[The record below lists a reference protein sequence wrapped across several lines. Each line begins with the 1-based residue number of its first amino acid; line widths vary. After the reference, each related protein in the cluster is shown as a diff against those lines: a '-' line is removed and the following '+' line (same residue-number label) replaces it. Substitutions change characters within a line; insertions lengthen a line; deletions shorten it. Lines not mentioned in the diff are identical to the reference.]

1 MNKIGFFRSVSL
13 KLVVVYILLLI
24 IALLLIGVF
33 FTNSLE
39 NQLIRNTRDSLD
51 SNMQW
56 LEQSLA
62 QEFEEERSPTDPTL
76 EEDIADL
83 LKTYSEGGETKIQ
96 VIDIQRQLVGTS
108 ELGDQTS
115 IGSRVTDNNIVQA
128 ITNNGFAPASET
140 KLNIV
145 IDEATGDRTLKS
157 YYNIEGTDSNGE
169 SELLGL
175 IYVRTSIEDVYSQ
188 LKSTNLIFLR
198 ATFIALIFA
207 AILGVLIA
215 RAITKPIKEM
225 QKQARVMATGDFS
238 KRVNVYG
245 EDEIGQLARTFN
257 HMNDELR
264 QAHMRTEGERRKLSS
279 VLSHMSDGVIATD
292 RNGAITLMNAPA
304 ESLIG
309 RSADEVRGQFLIEVL
324 NLNEKI
330 VDITEIQETGSI
342 IIDMS
347 DDDQYLLLRCNFSI
361 VQDEY
366 EQISGFITVI
376 SDVTEQ
382 EQIDQERR
390 EFVSNVSHELRT
402 PLTTMRSYLEA
413 LTDGAWKDESIAPH
427 FLDVTQQE
435 TDRMIRLVNDL
446 LQLSRMDSSN
456 YTMEWDRINFVD
468 FFHHVIDRFEM
479 NKRDDIHF
487 ERYLPKEEALVTID
501 KDKVMQVLDNVISN
515 AIKYSPDGGTIR
527 FRLRKDSQKLLV
539 SISDEGMGIAYE
551 KLDKIFERFYR
562 TDKARTRKLGGT
574 GLGLAIAKDL
584 VEAHHG
590 VIWAESKE
598 GRGTTV
604 LFTIPINRKRGEVR

>member
-39 NQLIRNTRDSLD
+39 NQLIKNTQTSLT
-51 SNMQW
+51 SNMEW
-56 LEQSLA
+56 LEQSLV
-62 QEFEEERSPTDPTL
+62 QEFEDERSPTDPTL

-83 LKTYSEGGETKIQ
+83 LENYSEGEETKIQ
-96 VIDIQRQLVGTS
+96 VIDTQRQLVGTS
-108 ELGDQTS
+108 ELGDQNS
-115 IGSRVTDNNIVQA
+115 VGARVTDNNIIQA
-128 ITNNGFAPASET
+128 ITNNGFPSTEKT
-140 KLNIV
+140 NIV
-145 IDEATGDRTLKS
+145 IDRDSGDRTLKS
-157 YYNIEGTDSNGE
+157 FYNIMGTDSNGE

-175 IYVRTSIEDVYSQ
+175 IYVRTSIEPVYSQ
-188 LKSTNLIFLR
+188 LKSTNIIFLQ

-207 AILGVLIA
+207 AILGILIA

-479 NKRDDIHF
+479 NKREDIHF
-487 ERYLPKEEALVTID
+487 ERYLPKEEALATID
-501 KDKVMQVLDNVISN
+501 KDKIMQVLDNVISN

-527 FRLRKDSQKLLV
+527 FRVRKDSQKLLV

-584 VEAHHG
+584 IEAHHG

-604 LFTIPINRKRGEVR
+604 LFTIPLNRKRGEVR

>member
-39 NQLIRNTRDSLD
+39 NQLIKNTSESLE

-56 LEQSLA
+56 LKQSLA
-62 QEFEEERSPTDPTL
+62 QEFEEERSLNDPTL

-83 LKTYSEGGETKIQ
+83 LKNYSEGDTTKIQ
-96 VIDIQRQLVGTS
+96 VIDTQRQLVGTN
-108 ELGDQTS
+108 ELGDNDS
-115 IGSRVTDNNIVQA
+115 IGARITESNIVQA
-128 ITNNGFAPASET
+128 ITNNGFPVQS

-145 IDEATGDRTLKS
+145 IDKATGDRTLKS
-157 YYNIEGTDSNGE
+157 YYNIEGTNSNGDN
-169 SELLGL
+169 ELLGL
-175 IYVRTSIEDVYSQ
+175 IYVRTSIEPVYSQ
-188 LKSTNLIFLR
+188 LKSTNIIFLQ

-207 AILGVLIA
+207 AFLGILIA

-479 NKRDDIHF
+479 NKREDIHF
-487 ERYLPKEEALVTID
+487 ERYLPKEEALATID
-501 KDKVMQVLDNVISN
+501 KDKIMQVLDNVISN

-527 FRLRKDSQKLLV
+527 FRVRKDSQKLLV

-584 VEAHHG
+584 IEAHHG

-604 LFTIPINRKRGEVR
+604 LFTIPLNRKRGEVR

>member
-39 NQLIRNTRDSLD
+39 NQLIQNTSESLE
-51 SNMQW
+51 SNMKW

-62 QEFEEERSPTDPTL
+62 QEFEEDRSPTDPTL

-83 LKTYSEGGETKIQ
+83 LKNYSEGNTTKIQ
-96 VIDIQRQLVGTS
+96 VIDTQRQLVGTN
-108 ELGDQTS
+108 ELSDNDTVGAR
-115 IGSRVTDNNIVQA
+115 ITDNNIVQA
-128 ITNNGFAPASET
+128 ITNNGFPDQS

-145 IDEATGDRTLKS
+145 IDADSGDRTLKS
-157 YYNIEGTDSNGE
+157 YYNIEGTDSNGDN
-169 SELLGL
+169 ELLGL
-175 IYVRTSIEDVYSQ
+175 IYVRTSIEPVYSQ

-207 AILGVLIA
+207 AILGILIA

-225 QKQARVMATGDFS
+225 QKQARIMATGDFS

-382 EQIDQERR
+382 EQIEQERR

-413 LTDGAWKDESIAPH
+413 LTDGAWKDESIAPQ

-456 YTMEWDRINFVD
+456 YTMEWERINFVD

-479 NKRDDIHF
+479 NKREDIAF
-487 ERYLPKEEALVTID
+487 ERYLPKEEAFISID
-501 KDKVMQVLDNVISN
+501 KDKIMQVLDNIISN

-527 FRLRKDSQKLLV
+527 FRLRKDSQKLLI

-574 GLGLAIAKDL
+574 GLGLAIARDL

-604 LFTIPINRKRGEVR
+604 LFTIPLNRKRGEVR

>member
-13 KLVVVYILLLI
+13 KLVLVYILLLI

-39 NQLIRNTRDSLD
+39 NQLIKNTRVSLE
-51 SNMQW
+51 SNMNW
-56 LEQSLA
+56 LNQSLV

-83 LKTYSEGGETKIQ
+83 LVNYSDGENTKIQ
-96 VIDIQRQLVGTS
+96 VIDNQRQLVGTS
-108 ELGDQTS
+108 EPGGQDL
-115 IGSRVTDNNIVQA
+115 IGARVTENNIIQTIA
-128 ITNNGFAPASET
+128 NNGMLSST
-140 KLNIV
+140 DQSSIV
-145 IDEATGDRTLKS
+145 IDEDTGDRTLR
-157 YYNIEGTDSNGE
+157 YYDEIMRTSSNGE
-169 SELLGL
+169 EELLGI
-175 IYVRTSIEDVYSQ
+175 IYVRKSIEDVYTQ
-188 LKSTNLIFLR
+188 LKSTNIIFLQ

-207 AILGVLIA
+207 VILGILIA

-382 EQIDQERR
+382 EQIEQERR

-413 LTDGAWKDESIAPH
+413 LTDGAWKDEGIAPH

-456 YTMEWDRINFVD
+456 YTMEWQRIDFTE
-468 FFHHVIDRFEM
+468 FFHHVIDRFDM
-479 NKRDDIHF
+479 NKREDIHF
-487 ERYLPKEEALVTID
+487 ERYLPKGEAIVTVDQD
-501 KDKVMQVLDNVISN
+501 KMMQVLDNIISN

-527 FRLRKDSQKLLV
+527 FRLRKDSQKLLI
-539 SISDEGMGIAYE
+539 SISDEGMGIAHE

-584 VEAHHG
+584 VDAHHG

-604 LFTIPINRKRGEVR
+604 LFTIPLNRKRGELR

>member
-13 KLVVVYILLLI
+13 KLVLVYILLLI

-39 NQLIRNTRDSLD
+39 NQLIKNTRVSLE
-51 SNMQW
+51 SNIEW
-56 LEQSLA
+56 LNQSLV

-83 LKTYSEGGETKIQ
+83 LVNYSDGDNTKIQ
-96 VIDIQRQLVGTS
+96 VIDNQRQLVGTS
-108 ELGDQTS
+108 EPSGQDI
-115 IGSRVTDNNIVQA
+115 IGARVIENNIIQA
-128 ITNNGFAPASET
+128 ITNNGILPSGEQS
-140 KLNIV
+140 NIV
-145 IDEATGDRTLKS
+145 IDEDTGDRTLR
-157 YYNIEGTDSNGE
+157 YYDEIMRTGSNGE
-169 SELLGL
+169 EELLGI
-175 IYVRTSIEDVYSQ
+175 IYVRKSIEDVYTQ
-188 LKSTNLIFLR
+188 LKSTNIIFLQ

-207 AILGVLIA
+207 AILGILIA

-225 QKQARVMATGDFS
+225 QKQARIMATGDFS

-309 RSADEVRGQFLIEVL
+309 RSAEEVRGQFLIEVL

-382 EQIDQERR
+382 EQIEQERR

-413 LTDGAWKDESIAPH
+413 LTDGAWKDEGIAPH

-456 YTMEWDRINFVD
+456 YTMEWQRIDFTE
-468 FFHHVIDRFEM
+468 FFHHVIDRFDM
-479 NKRDDIHF
+479 NKREDIHF
-487 ERYLPKEEALVTID
+487 ERYLPKDEAIVTVDQD
-501 KDKVMQVLDNVISN
+501 KMMQVLDNIISN

-527 FRLRKDSQKLLV
+527 FRLRKDSQKLLI
-539 SISDEGMGIAYE
+539 SISDEGMGIAHE

-584 VEAHHG
+584 VDAHHG

-604 LFTIPINRKRGEVR
+604 LFTIPLNRKRGELR